1 MPQVG
6 IRRALAELKPTCG
19 TGLRSSR
26 RLRGETHLCLSQ
38 PPGGPAFLALQP
50 LPQITSPPLLPP
62 RIFSESDPPPPS
74 CKDASCKDVVSTL
87 GPRGCTGRS
96 RHHLPV
102 AQSHLHGPLTSR
114 GDIFWDLKIRICT
127 PLKGS
132 FSAHHEREGRN
143 DVAGRRSH
151 HGPGVPEQVPLE
163 ESPVAQ
169 EGVSW
174 AGTGEPSPP
183 SPASCGPTTSGE
195 QEQGPQGGWLKA
207 GR

>member
-1 MPQVG
+1 MWGGAAFLPEAPG
-6 IRRALAELKPTCG
+6 EKPILACPSLRAGP
-19 TGLRSSR
+19 RSSPR
-26 RLRGETHLCLSQ
+26 S
-38 PPGGPAFLALQP
+38 PFPKS
-50 LPQITSPPLLPP
+50 LPHRCSHPVS
-62 RIFSESDPPPPS
+62 IFSESDPPPPS
-74 CKDASCKDVVSTL
+74 CKDAVSTL
-87 GPRGCTGRS
+87 GPRGCTGPS

-114 GDIFWDLKIRICT
+114 GDIFWDLRIRTCT
-127 PLKGS
+127 PLKGY

-151 HGPGVPEQVPLE
+151 HFTRSDGPGVPEQVPLE

-183 SPASCGPTTSGE
+183 SPASCGPTTHGE